1 MIIKP
6 PNKIISLIELRHL
19 RPIELPHFVTTCPR
33 VRAITQLHLNTT
45 DKRAP
50 PTERLGD
57 SNDFNDDVLGSPLL
71 CLFCAWDLSLFFLGS
86 MLSTTLQFLSVML
99 SWLTIA

>member
-33 VRAITQLHLNTT
+33 VRVITQLHLNTT

-50 PTERLGD
+50 PTERPGD
-57 SNDFNDDVLGSPLL
+57 SNDFNDLFLALLCFVCFVLGTFRFS
-71 CLFCAWDLSLFFLGS
+71 FLARCYQQHCNS
-86 MLSTTLQFLSVML
+86 SV
-99 SWLTIA
+99 